1 MEDKIQIPYNKYNY
15 SNSPVLK
22 YYSHI
27 IDPSNE
33 LYNSE
38 VLKLNEINSQEINN
52 MQISSIKKNNQ
63 TEPINENINK
73 IKSYTQ
79 KNSNFKLKS
88 EIDTKND
95 ESNNSI
101 NEKKNIKEIK
111 PEDLIIT
118 KINQNTI
125 IRINPE
131 IYRNASYEFLSNNL
145 YILLKDQLGCKFLQE
160 KLEKAPYISLNHFFP
175 ALIPNIVE
183 LMNNSFANYFIQKMF
198 NYLNEEQ
205 IEYILKIIKPDF
217 FEICINNHGTR
228 VIQRIMDFLITE
240 KNRNL
245 FFEIIKPIFSNLIK
259 EVNGTHIIYKF
270 IKLFPE
276 FLEASNEIILNN
288 ILSIST
294 HKRGNIFIK
303 NYISYISS
311 LSNNNLRKNIIQS
324 LLNNCLILIIDP
336 VGNYIIQYLLS
347 LEDSDITINI
357 INKIIDNI
365 SFYSKHRY
373 ANYVIEKI
381 FIYSNYIQ
389 KQSIIT
395 KLSSPEIISD
405 LVFDMQGNFV
415 ILKALDYADENKRN
429 IILNNINNLKSKIE
443 EMPNG
448 KKFLKKIEHFHKF
461 K

>member
-1 MEDKIQIPYNKYNY
+1 
-15 SNSPVLK
+15 
-22 YYSHI
+22 
-27 IDPSNE
+27 
-33 LYNSE
+33 
-38 VLKLNEINSQEINN
+38 
-52 MQISSIKKNNQ
+52 
-63 TEPINENINK
+63 
-73 IKSYTQ
+73 
-79 KNSNFKLKS
+79 
-88 EIDTKND
+88 
-95 ESNNSI
+95 
-101 NEKKNIKEIK
+101 
-111 PEDLIIT
+111 
-118 KINQNTI
+118 
-125 IRINPE
+125 
-131 IYRNASYEFLSNNL
+131 
-145 YILLKDQLGCKFLQE
+145 
-160 KLEKAPYISLNHFFP
+160 
-175 ALIPNIVE
+175 
-183 LMNNSFANYFIQKMF
+183 
-198 NYLNEEQ
+198 
-205 IEYILKIIKPDF
+205 
-217 FEICINNHGTR
+217 
-228 VIQRIMDFLITE
+228 
-240 KNRNL
+240 
-245 FFEIIKPIFSNLIK
+245 
-259 EVNGTHIIYKF
+259 
-270 IKLFPE
+270 
-276 FLEASNEIILNN
+276 LEASNEIIINN

-294 HKRGNIFIK
+294 HKRGNIFIQ

-311 LSNNNLRKNIIQS
+311 LSNNNLRKNIIQP

-448 KKFLKKIEHFHKF
+448 KKFLKKIEHFRKF